1 MTLIP
6 ALPEPLQALQCRPL
20 FALELDV
27 TAVQR
32 IGTESVIGVVG
43 GGRFEGPR
51 LRGRVLQGGSDWQ
64 RVMPDGTMLLDCR
77 IVLETAEGE
86 LIAMTYQG
94 VRSGPAEVLA
104 RLAQGADVR
113 ADEYYLRI
121 APLFR
126 TQSPNHAWLNKIIAV
141 GAGQRL
147 PSGPI
152 YNVFEVL

>member
-1 MTLIP
+1 MTHI
-6 ALPEPLQALQCRPL
+6 ATLPEPLQAIQCTAL
-20 FALELDV
+20 FTLELDI

-32 IGTESVIGVVG
+32 IGSDTIVGVVG
-43 GGRFEGPR
+43 GGRFEGTR

-64 RVMPDGTMLLDCR
+64 RVMPDGTVLLDCR

-126 TQSPNHAWLNKIIAV
+126 TQSPNDAWLNRIIAV
-141 GAGQRL
+141 GAGLRL
-147 PSGPI
+147 PKGPI

>member
-1 MTLIP
+1 MTQIS
-6 ALPEPLQALQCRPL
+6 ALPEPLQALRSNPL
-20 FALELDV
+20 FVLELDV

-32 IGTESVIGVVG
+32 IGTEGVIGVVG
-43 GGRFEGPR
+43 GGHFEGPR

-77 IVLETAEGE
+77 IVLETSEGE

-94 VRSGPAEVLA
+94 VRSGPPEVLA

-126 TQSPNHAWLNKIIAV
+126 TQSPNHAWLNKIVAV

-147 PSGPI
+147 PKGPI

>member
-1 MTLIP
+1 MTQIS
-6 ALPEPLQALQCRPL
+6 APLQAIQTNPL
-20 FALELDV
+20 FLLELDV

-32 IGTESVIGVVG
+32 IAGDIIVGVIG
-43 GGRFEGPR
+43 GGRFEGTR
-51 LRGRVLQGGSDWQ
+51 LRGRVLEGGSDWQ
-64 RVMPDGTMLLDCR
+64 RVMPDGTVVLDCR
-77 IVLETAEGE
+77 IVLETDAGE

-94 VRSGPAEVLA
+94 VRSGSAEVLA
-104 RLAQGADVR
+104 RLAKGEKVG

-126 TQSPNHAWLNKIIAV
+126 TQSPKLDWLNKLQAV

-147 PSGPI
+147 PKGPI

>member
-1 MTLIP
+1 
-6 ALPEPLQALQCRPL
+6 
-20 FALELDV
+20 
-27 TAVQR
+27 
-32 IGTESVIGVVG
+32 
-43 GGRFEGPR
+43 
-51 LRGRVLQGGSDWQ
+51 
-64 RVMPDGTMLLDCR
+64 MPDGTMLLDCR
-77 IVLETAEGE
+77 IVLETSEGE

-126 TQSPNHAWLNKIIAV
+126 TQSPSHAWLNKIIAV

>member
-1 MTLIP
+1 MTDIAVLP
-6 ALPEPLQALQCRPL
+6 AALQSIRCNHL
-20 FALELDV
+20 LVLELDIK
-27 TAVQR
+27 AVQR
-32 IGTESVIGVVG
+32 IGTDIVVGVVG
-43 GGRFEGPR
+43 GGRFEGTR
-51 LRGRVLQGGSDWQ
+51 LRGRVLDGGSDWQ
-64 RVMPDGTMLLDCR
+64 RVMPDGTVLLECR

-104 RLAQGADVR
+104 RLARGAEVR

-126 TQSPNHAWLNKIIAV
+126 TQSPNHAWLNKVVAI

-147 PSGPI
+147 STGPI

>member
-1 MTLIP
+1 MPNLP
-6 ALPEPLQALQCRPL
+6 ASLQAIQPNQL
-20 FALELDV
+20 FVLELDV

-32 IGTESVIGVVG
+32 IANDTIIGVVS
-43 GGRFEGPR
+43 GGRFEGTR
-51 LRGRVLQGGSDWQ
+51 LRGRVLDGGSDWQ
-64 RVMPDGTMLLDCR
+64 RVMPDGTVLLDCR
-77 IVLETAEGE
+77 IVLETEEGE

-104 RLAQGADVR
+104 RLGRGEEVR

-126 TQSPNHAWLNKIIAV
+126 TQSSNLAWLNKVLAV

-147 PSGPI
+147 PKGPI